1 MKHRKKQ
8 NTTQTK
14 QEEQHQRNLFYKKL
28 QHTMALLGDASAIAL
43 LDKKKLEFIHHYRIR
58 PHRIIA
64 QNNSKQKS
72 LAMVLDMLNKS
83 LNDQLHKTFIDV
95 GEKKI
100 RFNLTDFTV
109 YVETL
114 YIYWLAIEEKCSE
127 TESRFKACFPLFYDN
142 FTEIRAHA
150 SLEVKQKLDAVAWLY
165 SDITKQTI
173 RFVTEKINR
182 SSATSTSEFYNNYI
196 MTENEPET
204 ETLEIDG
211 HKRTIYRV
219 VATTAEA
226 FTPLTITP
234 ERLGM
239 NGIMQKYPLKVF
251 IQMHAFERIEMR
263 LGKLFRMFHY
273 PYIIAALLKA
283 DPIPADE
290 KNSFLFPVTNLTA
303 RLGYLKADV
312 TGDKLVVRTFLFV
325 TNNGTPEGK
334 KLNHLIGLQK
344 ADKKYLGIDKLST
357 FIQSDIKKD
366 EKLKD
371 LFCEAGCGNLFN
383 LSKTLLDDPG
393 DKELVTA
400 EFISHY
406 LGI

>member
-1 MKHRKKQ
+1 MKLRKKQ
-8 NTTQTK
+8 NAIQNK
-14 QEEQHQRNLFYKKL
+14 QEEQHLRNLFFKKL
-28 QHTMALLGDASAIAL
+28 QQTIALIGDASAIAL

-58 PHRIIA
+58 PHKIIA

-72 LAMVLDMLNKS
+72 LARVLDMLNKT
-83 LNDQLHKTFIDV
+83 LNEQLHKTFIDV

-109 YVETL
+109 YIETL

-142 FTEIRAHA
+142 FTETRAHA
-150 SLEVKQKLDAVAWLY
+150 TLEVKQKLDMVAWLY
-165 SDITKQTI
+165 SDMTKQTI
-173 RFVTEKINR
+173 RFVPEKINR
-182 SSATSTSEFYNNYI
+182 TSATSTSEFYNNYI

-219 VATTAEA
+219 CATTAEA
-226 FTPLTITP
+226 FIPLTITP

-239 NGIMQKYPLKVF
+239 NGMLQKFPLRVF
-251 IQMHAFERIEMR
+251 IQMHAFERIEIR

-273 PYIIAALLKA
+273 PYIIIALLKA
-283 DPIPADE
+283 DLIPANE
-290 KNSFLFPVTNLTA
+290 KNSFLIPVTNDIT

-312 TGDKLVVRTFLFV
+312 TGDKFVIRTFLFL

-357 FIQSDIKKD
+357 FIQSDIKND
-366 EKLKD
+366 EKLKA
-371 LFCEAGCGNLFN
+371 LFYEAGCGDLFKLN
-383 LSKTLLDDPG
+383 KTMLDDPG

-400 EFISHY
+400 DYISRY
-406 LGI
+406 LGL